1 MYYRHKAAMMYGKDE
16 DYRSSVANVRL
27 AQISLPDYN
36 AINLSFL
43 LCEVPFIVLASFV
56 FTILWYFTVGFSP
69 EPAKFFLYWLFMA
82 FSLGTFTF
90 LGQGFMA
97 IFRDSTTAQGFG
109 ALLIGMSS
117 IFGGIIIRPQYMPS
131 FWVWGA

>member
-1 MYYRHKAAMMYGKDE
+1 M
-16 DYRSSVANVRL
+16 
-27 AQISLPDYN
+27 
-36 AINLSFL
+36 
-43 LCEVPFIVLASFV
+43 
-56 FTILWYFTVGFSP
+56 GFSP
-69 EPAKFFLYWLFMA
+69 EATKLQVPSIMRVSLAHFSNPPSALTHILKLFSFLYWLFMA

-131 FWVWGA
+131 FWIWGG

>member
-1 MYYRHKAAMMYGKDE
+1 MEMHFRFRFLT
-16 DYRSSVANVRL
+16 RSIQHSIQLTR
-27 AQISLPDYN
+27 
-36 AINLSFL
+36 
-43 LCEVPFIVLASFV
+43 
-56 FTILWYFTVGFSP
+56 YFTVGFSP
-69 EPAKFFLYWLFMA
+69 EAAKFFLYWLFMA

-117 IFGGIIIRPQYMPS
+117 IFGGIIIRPQHMPS
-131 FWVWGA
+131 FWIWGA